1 MGGWQRKENFQVFLL
16 KSFSVSVI
24 FKMFENFSLD
34 MDCFISKQY
43 FINLFKMGRN
53 LYRFC

>member
-43 FINLFKMGRN
+43 FINLFKMGSN